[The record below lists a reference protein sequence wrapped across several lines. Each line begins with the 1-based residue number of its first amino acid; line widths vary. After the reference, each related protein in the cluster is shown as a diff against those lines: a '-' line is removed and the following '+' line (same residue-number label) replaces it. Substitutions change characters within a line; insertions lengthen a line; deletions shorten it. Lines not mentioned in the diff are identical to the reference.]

1 MSPSGPELKSHSC
14 NFPDHLINAHRKL
27 KAFQTGKPEEASK
40 QYDDV
45 DKSKYRLENPMLNEM
60 TLRSLFAAEFLKTD
74 GNNPVVYNRY
84 YSPFLS

>member
-1 MSPSGPELKSHSC
+1 VSRSGQEPKSHSC
-14 NFPDHLINAHRKL
+14 NFPDLNFGHRKL

-60 TLRSLFAAEFLKTD
+60 TLRSLFAAEFLKND

>member
-1 MSPSGPELKSHSC
+1 MSPSGPEPKSHSC
-14 NFPDHLINAHRKL
+14 NFPDLNFGNRKL

-60 TLRSLFAAEFLKTD
+60 TLRSLFAAEFLKND

>member
-1 MSPSGPELKSHSC
+1 VSRSGPEPKSHSC
-14 NFPDHLINAHRKL
+14 NFPDLNFGHRKL

-60 TLRSLFAAEFLKTD
+60 TLRSLFAAEFLKND